1 VMIGAASVSDYFF
14 VFLVPT
20 FIGNVIG
27 GVSMVAIVNHAAIA
41 PDIASLPQRRD
52 D

>member
-1 VMIGAASVSDYFF
+1 MIGAASIPDYFF

-27 GVSMVAIVNHAAIA
+27 GVSLVAIINHAAIA
-41 PDIASLPQRRD
+41 PEI
-52 D
+52 

>member
-1 VMIGAASVSDYFF
+1 

-27 GVSMVAIVNHAAIA
+27 GVSLVAIINHAAIA
-41 PDIASLPQRRD
+41 PEI
-52 D
+52 